1 MKAGEAKPSPKEGAA
16 HPGKGVGQGTPCQSC
31 ICRKFRWIPGGIKKV
46 LEKAICGDLLNKQT
60 TPGSENLAQQKK
72 LEAGNVSG
80 GQPVPAD
87 TNLILSLSLLP
98 AAPDWISPDPLH
110 QPSNLP
116 LLPKAGLQKENDV
129 IMGGDK
135 EREKSKDQTTSTG
148 RQLNSS
154 SAGTVGL
161 WFLLDEL
168 GAFGQQD
175 TGLSQPQGLCEPRSH
190 GKVGAAHLGAK

>member
-98 AAPDWISPDPLH
+98 AAPIGFPLTHSISH
-110 QPSNLP
+110 QIFLSS
-116 LLPKAGLQKENDV
+116 PKLVFRKK
-129 IMGGDK
+129 MM
-135 EREKSKDQTTSTG
+135 
-148 RQLNSS
+148 
-154 SAGTVGL
+154 
-161 WFLLDEL
+161 
-168 GAFGQQD
+168 
-175 TGLSQPQGLCEPRSH
+175 
-190 GKVGAAHLGAK
+190 

>member
-1 MKAGEAKPSPKEGAA
+1 M
-16 HPGKGVGQGTPCQSC
+16 
-31 ICRKFRWIPGGIKKV
+31 
-46 LEKAICGDLLNKQT
+46 
-60 TPGSENLAQQKK
+60 
-72 LEAGNVSG
+72 
-80 GQPVPAD
+80 
-87 TNLILSLSLLP
+87 
-98 AAPDWISPDPLH
+98 
-110 QPSNLP
+110 
-116 LLPKAGLQKENDV
+116 

-175 TGLSQPQGLCEPRSH
+175 TGLSQPQGLWEPRSH
-190 GKVGAAHLGAK
+190 GKVGPAHLGAKQSGGPRPWEGFWGREKRLWTVGGTKHLVLGKSISWAALEAGLRGPGLGRGGPCSELAPRVSPKATAGPLAGLPTGDSGSGEV